1 VDALPLEATTQRRPL
16 APALLWGY
24 ATLMYVFLYGP
35 IVVLGVF
42 SVNDSAVVA
51 FPLSGFTLRWYRT
64 ALTTPVLLAALRESL
79 LLGVASAAI
88 STSAA
93 LLLALGFRRGFRG
106 QALVFN
112 LILVPLIIPGIVSGI
127 VLLVLFGVLGVDLS
141 IWRTVLPA
149 HVTYTLPFAFL
160 TLYARVHGLDPAL
173 EEAAMDLGARR
184 WETFRRVTFPLIRPG
199 LVASG
204 LFAFSLSF
212 DEFIRTYFLVGTGR
226 TLPVHVWT
234 MLFETLSPEV
244 TALAVLTV
252 LISVSCSVTGFVLVR
267 R

>member
-1 VDALPLEATTQRRPL
+1 
-16 APALLWGY
+16 
-24 ATLMYVFLYGP
+24 
-35 IVVLGVF
+35 
-42 SVNDSAVVA
+42 
-51 FPLSGFTLRWYRT
+51 
-64 ALTTPVLLAALRESL
+64 
-79 LLGVASAAI
+79 
-88 STSAA
+88 
-93 LLLALGFRRGFRG
+93 
-106 QALVFN
+106 
-112 LILVPLIIPGIVSGI
+112 
-127 VLLVLFGVLGVDLS
+127 
-141 IWRTVLPA
+141 
-149 HVTYTLPFAFL
+149 
-160 TLYARVHGLDPAL
+160 
-173 EEAAMDLGARR
+173 MDLGARR